1 MTKEEKAKYQ
11 KFATYCMREKQTV
24 LFNGHKY
31 RAERMCFGFDPNGHE
46 YIVVE
51 LADLNGCDSLITVGL
66 EEFYNENHKEESKSE
81 QTSKM

>member
-31 RAERMCFGFDPNGHE
+31 RATKMCFGFDPNGHE

-51 LADLNGCDSLITVGL
+51 LADLNGCDSLMTVGL
-66 EEFYNENHKEESKSE
+66 EEFYNENCKEEQNGKD
-81 QTSKM
+81 

>member
-31 RAERMCFGFDPNGHE
+31 RATRMCFGFDPNGHE

-66 EEFYNENHKEESKSE
+66 EEFYNENHKEENKSE

>member
-11 KFATYCMREKQTV
+11 KFTTYSMREKSPV

-66 EEFYNENHKEESKSE
+66 QEFYEENNREENK
-81 QTSKM
+81 Q

>member
-11 KFATYCMREKQTV
+11 KFATFCMREKQTV

-31 RAERMCFGFDPNGHE
+31 RAEKMCFGFDPNGHE

-66 EEFYNENHKEESKSE
+66 QEFYNENHKEESKSE

>member
-11 KFATYCMREKQTV
+11 KFATHCMKHRLTV
-24 LFNGHKY
+24 LWNGHKY
-31 RAERMCFGFDPNGHE
+31 RPTRMCFGFEEQSGRE

-66 EEFYNENHKEESKSE
+66 EELYEENNREEETNE
-81 QTSKM
+81 QM

>member
-24 LFNGHKY
+24 LFNGHRY

-46 YIVVE
+46 YLVVE
-51 LADLNGCDSLITVGL
+51 LADLNGCSSLITVGL
-66 EEFYNENHKEESKSE
+66 EEFYNENHKEENKSE

>member
-11 KFATYCMREKQTV
+11 KFATFCMREKQTV

-51 LADLNGCDSLITVGL
+51 WADLNGCDSLITVGL
-66 EEFYNENHKEESKSE
+66 QEFYEENNREEKPNENRLN
-81 QTSKM
+81 

>member
-11 KFATYCMREKQTV
+11 KFATFCMREKQTV

-51 LADLNGCDSLITVGL
+51 LADLNGCDSLITLVSFFL
-66 EEFYNENHKEESKSE
+66 PLKSPDFLLYYILWFAA
-81 QTSKM
+81 

>member
-31 RAERMCFGFDPNGHE
+31 RATRMCFGFDPNGHE

-51 LADLNGCDSLITVGL
+51 LADLNGCDSLMTVGL
-66 EEFYNENHKEESKSE
+66 EEFYNENCKEEQNGKD
-81 QTSKM
+81 

>member
-11 KFATYCMREKQTV
+11 KFATFCMREKQTV

-66 EEFYNENHKEESKSE
+66 QEFYEENNREENGNENRLN
-81 QTSKM
+81 

>member
-11 KFATYCMREKQTV
+11 KFATFCMREKQTV

-66 EEFYNENHKEESKSE
+66 QEFYEENNREDNGNENRLN
-81 QTSKM
+81 

>member
-11 KFATYCMREKQTV
+11 KFATFCMREKQPV

-66 EEFYNENHKEESKSE
+66 QEFYEENNREDNDND
-81 QTSKM
+81 TV

>member
-11 KFATYCMREKQTV
+11 KFATFCMREKQTV

-31 RAERMCFGFDPNGHE
+31 RAERMCFGFNPNGLE
-46 YIVVE
+46 YFVVE

-66 EEFYNENHKEESKSE
+66 QEFYEENNREDNGND
-81 QTSKM
+81 TI